1 MEILYIAMVIGCFLI
16 GLFVGNRGGYRYG
29 YSSGRVD
36 GAKEMIQK
44 FEARHE
50 AIKKS
55 YIEARDKCNEARDEF
70 IAMYD
75 SLKAYKEELESIH
88 GEHEK
93 NE

>member
-1 MEILYIAMVIGCFLI
+1 MEMRYITMLIVCFLI

-36 GAKEMIQK
+36 GAKEMFQK
-44 FEARHE
+44 FDARHE
-50 AIKKS
+50 AIEKS
-55 YIEARDKCNEARDEF
+55 YIEARDEL

-88 GEHEK
+88 GEHEN

>member
-44 FEARHE
+44 FEARHDSIE
-50 AIKKS
+50 KR
-55 YIEARDKCNEARDEF
+55 YIEARDEF